1 MAPDISNHALER
13 EEEEEEEGEIGNYHQ
28 SVETQSRMKKLRG
41 RSGRQSH
48 VFPAGFLDKKSW
60 YNLGWAFFKKKT
72 EAISRPFSLRLW
84 LCVFRSQ
91 EEEFFYPFLPLCL
104 SVCVS
109 FHCHL
114 PPLLSR
120 GHQSFLFSP
129 LLPAAELLLFPFF
142 KEKTFD
148 FFLRNAVWAAKKEI
162 SQADIGQSFDLPLV
176 KKCRSVFN
184 AS

>member
-91 EEEFFYPFLPLCL
+91 EEDFFTPFSLCVCLCVSPSTVIFRRCFREAINHFCLAPFFLLPNSCSFPFLKKK
-104 SVCVS
+104 
-109 FHCHL
+109 
-114 PPLLSR
+114 LLI
-120 GHQSFLFSP
+120 
-129 LLPAAELLLFPFF
+129 
-142 KEKTFD
+142 
-148 FFLRNAVWAAKKEI
+148 FLRNAVWAAK
-162 SQADIGQSFDLPLV
+162 IGNF
-176 KKCRSVFN
+176 
-184 AS
+184 ASRHWTIF